1 MPSTIPDTTV
11 EVTFTASPF
20 DSFTL
25 DDPVR
30 GVLDNPDY
38 ILGGEVFEDISED
51 VLSVNV
57 TRGKSRTLDHFT
69 AGRASVRLQNRTREY
84 DPLYTAGPRYGEI
97 TTQREVR
104 IRTAG
109 SAVFEGQIDDWAFDY
124 SVNRDSVATMHVVDA
139 LATFAAQTLGTAYA
153 PIEQTTG
160 ARINAVL
167 NRPEVGWPSTKRSIE
182 DGLAILAAGTA
193 IAPNTRVLNYLQAVE
208 SSEPGE
214 FYVDANGNVAFKER
228 NQIPDASTFAFSD
241 TGSATDVPYVGIGI
255 DLSSELLFN
264 SISITREGGITQTA
278 DDFASQAQ
286 YGVQSLVFTDN
297 LLSTDS
303 EALNLANYLLGL
315 YKNPLVRVQRIE
327 VELAGLSN
335 EQQAKVLGLEL
346 GEISQVI
353 FTPNGIGDP
362 ISLQVKIIGIN
373 HAVSTNNH
381 RVIFE
386 TDSTAT
392 NLFILDDLE
401 FGKLDSGVLGF

>member
-1 MPSTIPDTTV
+1 MPETLPSTTV

-25 DDPVR
+25 DDPLR
-30 GVLDNPDY
+30 GVLDNTNFT
-38 ILGGEVFEDISED
+38 LGGEVFEDITED
-51 VLSVNV
+51 VLAVNV

-69 AGRASVRLQNRTREY
+69 AGRASVRLQNRDREY
-84 DPLYTAGPRYGEI
+84 DPLYTAGPRFGEI

-104 IRTAG
+104 IKTAG
-109 SAVFEGQIDDWAFDY
+109 SAVFLGQIDDWAFDY
-124 SVNRDSVATMHVVDA
+124 SVNRDSTATMHIVDA

-167 NRPEVGWPSTKRSIE
+167 DRPEVGWPSTKRSIQ

-193 IAPNTRVLNYLQAVE
+193 IAPNTRVLNYLQSVE

-214 FYVDANGNVAFKER
+214 FFVDASGNVAFKER
-228 NQIPDASTFAFSD
+228 NQVPDASTFAFTD
-241 TGSATDVPYVGIGI
+241 TGSAAGVPYVGIGV

-264 SISITREGGITQTA
+264 EVSITREGGVTQTA
-278 DDFASQAQ
+278 TDAASQAK
-286 YGVQSLVFTDN
+286 YGVQSLVFSDA
-297 LLSTDS
+297 LLASDT

-315 YKNPLVRVQRIE
+315 YKNPLVRVQRVE
-327 VELAGLSN
+327 VELAGLTTA
-335 EQQAKVLGLEL
+335 QQERVLSLDL
-346 GEISQVI
+346 GDISQVI
-353 FTPNGIGDP
+353 FTPNGIGDA
-362 ISLQVKIIGIN
+362 ISLQVKVIGIN
-373 HAVSTNNH
+373 HSIGVSSH

-392 NLFILDDLE
+392 NLFILDDVA
-401 FGKLDSGVLGF
+401 FGILDSGVLGF